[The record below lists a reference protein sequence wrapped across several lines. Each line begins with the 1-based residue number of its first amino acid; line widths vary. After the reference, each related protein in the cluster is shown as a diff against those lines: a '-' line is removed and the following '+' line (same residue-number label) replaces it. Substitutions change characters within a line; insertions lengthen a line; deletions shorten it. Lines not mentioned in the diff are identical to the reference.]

1 MNSFTHACSFSLSFS
16 LFSFSLTLTLRDWG
30 FPVTWAL
37 SSPLLN
43 LSLVLH
49 HFCFSLSLTSFSV
62 SLEPWLSILHAL
74 SLSLSLLSFAL
85 LYLRVSWAYYI
96 NVFAVCL
103 WQGSLTGRKTGWWP
117 LRSWMTQVRS
127 GASGAHGEHMFPIAL
142 ECHRTPIHC
151 LIYPLPCFE
160 SANKGTAESSCP
172 LTHEGSQQ
180 HVAPRI
186 WFGRFLCRMTFWEET
201 QGICLLLGS
210 S

>member
-74 SLSLSLLSFAL
+74 SLSHFFPLHSSICRFPELIISMCLQC
-85 LYLRVSWAYYI
+85 
-96 NVFAVCL
+96 VCDRAA
-103 WQGSLTGRKTGWWP
+103 WQEGRQADGHWDLEW
-117 LRSWMTQVRS
+117 LRS
-127 GASGAHGEHMFPIAL
+127 GASGAHGEHVFPIAL

-151 LIYPLPCFE
+151 LNYPLPCFE

-180 HVAPRI
+180 HVEPRI

>member
-74 SLSLSLLSFAL
+74 SLSLTSFLCTPLSAGFLSLLYQCVCSVFVTGQLDRKEDRLMATEIL
-85 LYLRVSWAYYI
+85 NDSGPVRCKRCPWGACVSY
-96 NVFAVCL
+96 
-103 WQGSLTGRKTGWWP
+103 S
-117 LRSWMTQVRS
+117 S
-127 GASGAHGEHMFPIAL
+127 GMPQNTH
-142 ECHRTPIHC
+142 
-151 LIYPLPCFE
+151 PLPYL
-160 SANKGTAESSCP
+160 SAA
-172 LTHEGSQQ
+172 L
-180 HVAPRI
+180 
-186 WFGRFLCRMTFWEET
+186 FW
-201 QGICLLLGS
+201 IS
-210 S
+210 

>member
-74 SLSLSLLSFAL
+74 SLSHFFPLHSSICGFPELIISMCLQCVCDRAAWQEGRQADGSGPVRCKRCPWGAC
-85 LYLRVSWAYYI
+85 VSY
-96 NVFAVCL
+96 
-103 WQGSLTGRKTGWWP
+103 S
-117 LRSWMTQVRS
+117 S
-127 GASGAHGEHMFPIAL
+127 GMPQNTH
-142 ECHRTPIHC
+142 
-151 LIYPLPCFE
+151 PLPYL
-160 SANKGTAESSCP
+160 SAA
-172 LTHEGSQQ
+172 L
-180 HVAPRI
+180 
-186 WFGRFLCRMTFWEET
+186 FW
-201 QGICLLLGS
+201 IS
-210 S
+210 